1 MAQEGGAD
9 ALSALHRRRAMGK
22 LSVPRG
28 FGKLAVFQTAM
39 RNRVELIL
47 KDLAGGDDGT
57 RTRDL
62 MRDRHA
68 F

>member
-1 MAQEGGAD
+1 MED
-9 ALSALHRRRAMGK
+9 V
-22 LSVPRG
+22 SVVRTG
-28 FGKLAVFQTAM
+28 TF
-39 RNRVELIL
+39 REIL
-47 KDLAGGDDGT
+47 YPCQPLENAGGDDGT